1 MRMLASEAPQATG
14 GERAFPRV
22 CPACG
27 MGVDDASLEQCPL
40 CFYDLAAP
48 PPATSEAAVLER
60 ESTPAPTTEGPNLSG
75 LDVAIALL
83 PLVVLLVILFV
94 AISEK

>member
-1 MRMLASEAPQATG
+1 MSILAREAPQWTG
-14 GERAFPRV
+14 GERAFPRA

-27 MGVDDASLEQCPL
+27 MGVDDPSLEQCPL

-48 PPATSEAAVLER
+48 PPETSEPVIPEG
-60 ESTPAPTTEGPNLSG
+60 ESPPDPIRDRPISG
-75 LDVAIALL
+75 LDIAIALL
-83 PLVVLLVILFV
+83 PLVVLLVILFL

>member
-1 MRMLASEAPQATG
+1 MSILAREAPPG
-14 GERAFPRV
+14 PRGERGFMRA

-27 MGVDDASLEQCPL
+27 MGVDDPSLEHCPL
-40 CFYDLAAP
+40 CFYDLAASP
-48 PPATSEAAVLER
+48 PEGSEPVVLDGD
-60 ESTPAPTTEGPNLSG
+60 SVPDPTPIRLISG
-75 LDVAIALL
+75 LDVAIAVL